1 MGADIASSAVGT
13 AEIATDAVTGSEL
26 APNSILSGEIASNT
40 IVDIDLSG
48 NSVGSDE
55 LKNDAVTG
63 LEMAADSVR
72 SQELAD
78 NAISSTHLKSS
89 SVGQDEIGADAVGA
103 GELLD
108 IHEHQSGLIDV
119 IDNNAHNGVWESSE
133 VTVSCTSGEQMLGA
147 SIEWVDDQR
156 HAETALKDIDYSRGS
171 SIDSATVTGI
181 FDGGGGFNVF
191 ATFRAVATCIGN

>member
-1 MGADIASSAVGT
+1 MGADIGTSAVGT
-13 AEIATDAVTGSEL
+13 SEIATDAVTGSEV
-26 APNSILSGEIASNT
+26 APNTILSGEIASNT
-40 IVDIDLSG
+40 IVDVDLSG

-63 LEMAADSVR
+63 LEMAADSVK

-78 NAISSTHLKSS
+78 NAISSSHLKSS
-89 SVGQDEIGADAVGA
+89 AVGKDEIGGDAVGA

-108 IHEHQSGLIDV
+108 IHEHQTGLNDV
-119 IDNNAHNGVWESSE
+119 VDGNAHNGVWESTD

-147 SIEWVDDQR
+147 SIEWVDDQG
-156 HAETALKDIDYSRGS
+156 HEEVALSDINYSRGN

-181 FDGGGGFNVF
+181 FDGGGGFNNP
-191 ATFRAVATCIGN
+191 ATFRAVATCIGQ

>member
-13 AEIATDAVTGSEL
+13 SEIATDAVTGSEL

-63 LEMAADSVR
+63 LEMAADSVS

-78 NAISSTHLKSS
+78 NAIASSHLKSS
-89 SVGQDEIGADAVGA
+89 VVGQDEIDADAVGA

-108 IHEHQSGLIDV
+108 IHEHQIAPVHIVDG
-119 IDNNAHNGVWESSE
+119 NAHDGEWVKSSGIVNCGE
-133 VTVSCTSGEQMLGA
+133 GEQMLGA
-147 SIEWVDDQR
+147 SIEWVDDQG
-156 HAETALKDIDYSRGS
+156 HEETALRDIHYLRRDL
-171 SIDSATVTGI
+171 IDSATVAGI
-181 FDGGGGFNVF
+181 FDGGGGGNNP
-191 ATFRAVATCIGN
+191 ASFRPVATCIGS